1 MAIYGG
7 GKKIIA
13 GWTERQ
19 QDVCFLLLH
28 VIRTGG
34 EVKGE

>member
-13 GWTERQ
+13 SCVERQ
-19 QDVCFLLLH
+19 QDVCFYYCTLLGL
-28 VIRTGG
+28 
-34 EVKGE
+34 EVK